1 MIRGSYKNRCW
12 HSHQLIIVVYFWRL
26 YKVILFKEIVNFS
39 GNWTKIVITITI
51 FKELCKLYY
60 GIQGV
65 LATYHTQLEASRTG
79 VAFSWCPSLFIW
91 AGWSTRTR
99 QPSLT
104 FGLSVSFFLFLSLP
118 YTYVNSFDAFDG
130 FTWCSVWHLTKYI
143 MCCLKKK
150 LYR

>member
-39 GNWTKIVITITI
+39 GWTKIVITITI
-51 FKELCKLYY
+51 FKKLCKFHY

-104 FGLSVSFFLFLSLP
+104 FGLSVSFFSLFIPTIHIRKFIWCIRRVYLMQRL
-118 YTYVNSFDAFDG
+118 AFDEIHHVL
-130 FTWCSVWHLTKYI
+130 FKEKI
-143 MCCLKKK
+143 I
-150 LYR
+150 

>member
-1 MIRGSYKNRCW
+1 MYR
-12 HSHQLIIVVYFWRL
+12 
-26 YKVILFKEIVNFS
+26 VILFGEIVTYS
-39 GNWTKIVITITI
+39 VVRQNWTKIVATITI
-51 FKELCKLYY
+51 FKELCKFYY

-118 YTYVNSFDAFDG
+118 YTYVNSSYAFDG

>member
-26 YKVILFKEIVNFS
+26 YKVILFKEIVHFS

-118 YTYVNSFDAFDG
+118 YTYVKSFDAFDG

>member
-104 FGLSVSFFLFLSLP
+104 FGLSVSFFSLFIPTIHIRKFIWCIRRVYLMQRL
-118 YTYVNSFDAFDG
+118 AFDEIHHVL
-130 FTWCSVWHLTKYI
+130 FKEKI
-143 MCCLKKK
+143 I
-150 LYR
+150 

>member
-104 FGLSVSFFLFLSLP
+104 FGLSVSFSLS
-118 YTYVNSFDAFDG
+118 TYVFIRHLGLLLLFDEIHHVLF
-130 FTWCSVWHLTKYI
+130 KEKI
-143 MCCLKKK
+143 I
-150 LYR
+150 